1 MQVPRRSD
9 KRRLTSGDKTM
20 PYTNNQGVK
29 IHYEVTGKGEP
40 LLLVH
45 GMFVNWKTWR
55 DYGFVEA
62 MKNEYRLI
70 MVDVRGHGR
79 SDKPHDPKLYEEKIL
94 ASDLA
99 TVLDDLNVD
108 KAHYLGYSMGGWIGF
123 AAAKYAPD
131 RFHSFIIG
139 GWQPYSDMPGHGA
152 NPIPT
157 LREHGNEGIVAWL
170 GTAATL
176 SDEEKTDLLAND
188 VEAIIA
194 LAQNG
199 RSDFSDILPS
209 MSMPCLLYCG
219 DADDRHAGAQAC
231 VKEMPNATFVS
242 LPGRDHLGVI
252 YRGSD
257 EILSHITKFLA
268 RTRK

>member
-1 MQVPRRSD
+1 
-9 KRRLTSGDKTM
+9 M
-20 PYTNNQGVK
+20 PYASNQGVQ
-29 IHYEVTGKGEP
+29 IHYEVAGKGDP

-45 GMFVNWKTWR
+45 GMFANWKTWR
-55 DYGFVEA
+55 DYGYVEA
-62 MKNEYRLI
+62 MKNEYHLI
-70 MVDVRGHGR
+70 MVVVRGHGR
-79 SDKPHDPKLYEEKIL
+79 SDKPHDPKLYDEKL
-94 ASDLA
+94 LVTDLA
-99 TVLDDLNVD
+99 AVLDDLNVA

-131 RFHSFIIG
+131 RFHSFILG
-139 GWQPYSDMPGHGA
+139 GWHPYSDMPGHDP

-170 GTAATL
+170 AAAAPL
-176 SDEEKTDLLAND
+176 SYEEKTDLLAND

-199 RSDFSDILPS
+199 RSDFRDVLPT

-219 DADDRHAGAQAC
+219 DADERHAGAQAC

-242 LPGRDHLGVI
+242 LPGYDHLAVI

-268 RTRK
+268 EVRLG